1 MKVSSFFAKDLH
13 DETATRAV
21 CVLARNKSGT
31 KVPSPDREGKK
42 SKEAEL
48 AVRRFD
54 FLGMLEQCENLAG
67 SQLIDLCFVHTKG
80 YETTALFEA
89 TAISRCAA
97 FAWPCHIRL
106 LGLSAF
112 AHDISSDEL
121 KVPSD

>member
-1 MKVSSFFAKDLH
+1 
-13 DETATRAV
+13 
-21 CVLARNKSGT
+21 
-31 KVPSPDREGKK
+31 
-42 SKEAEL
+42 
-48 AVRRFD
+48 
-54 FLGMLEQCENLAG
+54 MLEQCEDLAR
-67 SQLIDLCFVHTKG
+67 SQLVDFCFVHTKC